1 MVAMPVI
8 QGTIMTTNSD
18 LLAGIRLFQLISPS
32 LPTGAF
38 TYSQGLEWAV
48 ECGWVKNRD
57 DLIEWLNS
65 LLFSSFQEMEI
76 PLLRRLYRASVS
88 HDLESFSY
96 WSDYVVACRETR
108 ELRLE
113 ESNRGRAMAKILE
126 QLFPEL
132 ESDWLEIVQK
142 CQVAGFALAAARWGI
157 ELQHAALG
165 YVWGWLENMVMAAV
179 KNVPLGQ
186 TAGQQAL
193 VVLSESATHMV
204 EVGLNVKDDNIGG
217 SCPAFAIA
225 SCLHETQYTRLFR
238 S

>member
-1 MVAMPVI
+1 MVTHPDM
-8 QGTIMTTNSD
+8 
-18 LLAGIRLFQLISPS
+18 LASMRLFQLISPS

-38 TYSQGLEWAV
+38 TYSQGIEWTV
-48 ECGWVKNRD
+48 ECGWVRNRD
-57 DLIEWLNS
+57 SLIDWLDS
-65 LLFSSFQEMEI
+65 MLFSSFQELEI
-76 PLLRRLYRASVS
+76 PLLQRLYRAAAT
-88 HDLESFSY
+88 HDLERFSY
-96 WSDYVVACRETR
+96 WSNYVVACRETR

-113 ESNRGRAMAKILE
+113 EANRGRAMAKILE

-132 ESDWLEIVQK
+132 EKDWLDVVQK

-157 ELQHAALG
+157 ELKQAALG

-193 VVLSESATHMV
+193 AALSVTATAMV
-204 EVGLNVKDDNIGG
+204 EAGLTVKDENIGG